1 MKMKKKDK
9 SYIEGVSISMH
20 SGENHNRSVLFSDGF
35 TTLVGKNGIPDLLLT
50 TLNFERANI
59 PKNLNK
65 NLSRITK
72 MHVSV
77 NPSYRFKANRDYFP
91 LPDWLKDFSKLEFLG
106 LSNFEISDL
115 SSLANCPLNTL
126 QMTNVRILDIE
137 NVIIDILAISTLEL
151 FIYDSSCVELMK
163 ELSRIKEIN
172 LRFQD
177 YNIA

>member
-1 MKMKKKDK
+1 MKKKDK
-9 SYIEGVSISMH
+9 SYIEGASISLH

-35 TTLVGKNGIPDLLLT
+35 TTLVGENGIPDLLLT
-50 TLNFERANI
+50 TLNFERKNI

-65 NLSRITK
+65 NLSKITK

-106 LSNFEISDL
+106 LSNFEIYDL

-126 QMTNVRILDIE
+126 QMTNVRIQNIE
-137 NVIIDILAISTLEL
+137 NLIIDILAI
-151 FIYDSSCVELMK
+151 
-163 ELSRIKEIN
+163 
-172 LRFQD
+172 
-177 YNIA
+177 